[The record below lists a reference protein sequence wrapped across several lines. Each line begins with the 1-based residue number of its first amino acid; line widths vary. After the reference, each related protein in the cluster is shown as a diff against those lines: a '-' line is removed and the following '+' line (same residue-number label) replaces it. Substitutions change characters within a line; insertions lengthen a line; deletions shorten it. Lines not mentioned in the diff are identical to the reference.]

1 MVVGATPPLVIF
13 PGIVLPRPL
22 PEDPP
27 LVPLLLPLPLP
38 PPDEEVEFDPDPE
51 PDPEPDPPEPAAPVG
66 IPVNETDLAA
76 VLYASR
82 VFGPE
87 DGGLTTPDIPP

>member
-1 MVVGATPPLVIF
+1 VVGTEV
-13 PGIVLPRPL
+13 
-22 PEDPP
+22 PP
-27 LVPLLLPLPLP
+27 LVPLPLPLPLP
-38 PPDEEVEFDPDPE
+38 PPGEVEFDPDPE
-51 PDPEPDPPEPAAPVG
+51 DPEPDPPEPAAPVG

>member
-1 MVVGATPPLVIF
+1 VVGTEV
-13 PGIVLPRPL
+13 
-22 PEDPP
+22 PP
-27 LVPLLLPLPLP
+27 LVPLPLPLPLP

-51 PDPEPDPPEPAAPVG
+51 DPEPDPPEPAAPVG